1 VPGSRQ
7 TVSVEREGVV
17 ERVGVEQGSRTRKRE
32 KGAAGSIFILNERG
46 NGRGGGSGCGPI
58 EKTGPI
64 GGRWCSNARSRVA

>member
-46 NGRGGGSGCGPI
+46 NGRGGGP
-58 EKTGPI
+58 
-64 GGRWCSNARSRVA
+64 AVAQ

>member
-32 KGAAGSIFILNERG
+32 KGAAGSIFMLNERG
-46 NGRGGGSGCGPI
+46 NGRGGVRLWPNREDGPDWWQVVQQR
-58 EKTGPI
+58 T
-64 GGRWCSNARSRVA
+64 